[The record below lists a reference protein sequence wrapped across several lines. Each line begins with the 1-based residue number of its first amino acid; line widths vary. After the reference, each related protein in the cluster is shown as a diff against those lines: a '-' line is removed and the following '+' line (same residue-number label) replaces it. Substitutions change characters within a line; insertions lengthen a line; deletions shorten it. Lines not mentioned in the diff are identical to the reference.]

1 VRLYHGTNEPA
12 ARRAMAEGL
21 RPRRETKRSNWKAT
35 SHPGAVYLTSAYGPF
50 FGVNAIDRR
59 RGLRAPPQGAP
70 RVRFAVLEVETDRLN
85 PFCLVPDEDAVEQ
98 TARGHDDLPPGWDMH
113 RRTRHYRDRLMR
125 DYANGKAWETSLR
138 AMGTCA
144 HLGAIPPSAITR
156 VAFVDIVAQRGLVWA
171 AIDAVVAVRAFRF
184 AGSIHAA
191 LTAHI
196 FGDPLPTDPL
206 GFDRLGFLDTNRDGI
221 ELLNLQPEG
230 VAA

>member
-1 VRLYHGTNEPA
+1 VRLYHGTNEYG

-50 FGVNAIDRR
+50 FGVNAVDRR
-59 RGLRAPPQGAP
+59 RGLHADKRP
-70 RVRFAVLEVETDRLN
+70 VRFAVLEVETDRLN
-85 PFCLVPDEDAVEQ
+85 PFNLVPDEDALEQ
-98 TARGHDDLPPGWDMH
+98 TGRGRDNLPPGWDMH
-113 RRTRHYRDRLMR
+113 RRTRHYRDRLP
-125 DYANGKAWETSLR
+125 YYGNGQAWEVSLR

-144 HLGAIPPSAITR
+144 HLGAIPPTAITR

-171 AIDAVVAVRAFRF
+171 ALDAVVAVKAFQF
-184 AGSIHAA
+184 AGSLHAA
-191 LTAHI
+191 MTAHI
-196 FGDPLPTDPL
+196 FGDPLPADPYGL
-206 GFDRLGFLDTNRDGI
+206 YRTSFLDPNRDGI